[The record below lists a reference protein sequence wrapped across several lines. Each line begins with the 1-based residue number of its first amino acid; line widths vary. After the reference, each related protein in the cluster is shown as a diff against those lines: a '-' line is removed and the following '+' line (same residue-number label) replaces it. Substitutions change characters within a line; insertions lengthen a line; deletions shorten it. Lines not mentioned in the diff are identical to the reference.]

1 MSRNQRYDR
10 QTIMPEIGTA
20 GQEKLAAAR
29 VLVVGAGGLGCP
41 VLLYLAGAGVG
52 TIGII
57 DYDQVDESNLQRQV
71 LFTSGDAGEMKATVA
86 RDRLLHLN
94 PGIAVNSYTEELTDK
109 NVIGLFS
116 DYDIIVDGTDNFP
129 AKFLINDAAV
139 KMGKP
144 VIYGAI
150 QGFDGQVSVFD
161 AGSGPCY
168 RCLHPKIPEGVVLN
182 CAEAGVIG
190 ALAGIIGSMQA
201 AEAIKYI
208 VKDASF
214 APLTGKLWM
223 IDARTMET
231 RIIKV
236 PKRPDCPVC
245 SRPPEEIPLESSSPV
260 CFIATAGEIACDD
273 LVLQDAVLVD
283 VRELPEWS
291 AGHIEGAVHLPLSA
305 LQKNLNVFSPP
316 GNGKSCIFY
325 CQRGARSR
333 KAADMLLNAGFSNLY
348 SLKGGF
354 EAWRALN
361 KDTPSR

>member
-1 MSRNQRYDR
+1 MSSSDRYSR
-10 QTIMPEIGTA
+10 QTIMPEIGAA
-20 GQEKLAAAR
+20 GQERLAAAR
-29 VLVVGAGGLGCP
+29 VLIVGAGGLGCP
-41 VLLYLAGAGVG
+41 ALLYLAGAGVG

-71 LFTSGDAGEMKATVA
+71 LFTAGDAGEMKATVA
-86 RDRLLHLN
+86 RNRLLQLN
-94 PGIAVNSYTEELTDK
+94 STIAVNSYNEELTDK

-116 DYDIIVDGTDNFP
+116 DYDIIIDGTDNFP

-168 RCLHPKIPEGVVLN
+168 RCLHPKIPEGIVLN

-223 IDARTMET
+223 LDALTMET
-231 RIIKV
+231 RLIKV
-236 PKRPDCPVC
+236 PKRKDCPVC
-245 SRPPEEIPLESSSPV
+245 SRPAAEIPLQSASPV
-260 CFIATAGEIACDD
+260 CFAAAAGEIACN
-273 LVLQDAVLVD
+273 DAAMEDAMLID

-291 AGHIEGAVHLPLSA
+291 AGHIEGAQHLPLSA
-305 LQKNLNVFSPP
+305 LQKNLNIFSPP
-316 GNGKSCIFY
+316 PNGKACILY

-333 KAADMLLNAGFSNLY
+333 KAADMLLNAGFGNIY

-354 EAWRALN
+354 EAWCALH
-361 KDTPSR
+361 KTPAAR